1 MPNEPQ
7 DLSLPA
13 IKAVRRLQ
21 ALPSG
26 RLHLVAVIKMLKV
39 WFLFVI
45 TGEGVK
51 MEKLEG

>member
-7 DLSLPA
+7 DLCPPA
-13 IKAVRRLQ
+13 IKAARRIQ

-39 WFLFVI
+39 WFLFVLSR
-45 TGEGVK
+45 EGVK